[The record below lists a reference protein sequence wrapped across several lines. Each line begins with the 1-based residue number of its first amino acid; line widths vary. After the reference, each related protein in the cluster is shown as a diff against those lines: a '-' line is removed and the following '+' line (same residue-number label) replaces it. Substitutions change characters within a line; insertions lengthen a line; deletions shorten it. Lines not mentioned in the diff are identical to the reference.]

1 MIRLDEFKLLK
12 LKIDW
17 RPPQQKKSVKVE
29 EMTCDFDYQIG
40 RHSKNALRYRM
51 ILDMRI
57 REIGKEQKDVGY
69 LIEAKLAGF
78 FSFPKD
84 TEVQKREL
92 FARVNGLNLLYG
104 TFRGVLSGVTGNFPG
119 SQLVLP
125 TIDARAVVADIE
137 KRKAVHRPDNAAD
150 TQSSDAVDVV
160 SKPN

>member
-12 LKIDW
+12 LNIDW

-29 EMTCDFDYQIG
+29 QMTCDFDYEIATN
-40 RHSKNALRYRM
+40 SKNALRYRM
-51 ILDMRI
+51 ILNVRI

-137 KRKAVHRPDNAAD
+137 KRKAVQRPENVAA
-150 TQSSDAVDVV
+150 TPPSAAIDVV
-160 SKPN
+160 PASN

>member
-12 LKIDW
+12 LNIDW

-29 EMTCDFDYQIG
+29 QMTCDFDYEIAT
-40 RHSKNALRYRM
+40 HSKNALRYRM
-51 ILDMRI
+51 ILNVRV

-84 TEVQKREL
+84 TEIKQREL
-92 FARVNGLNLLYG
+92 MARVNGLNLLYG

-125 TIDARAVVADIE
+125 TIDARAVVMDIE
-137 KRKAVHRPDNAAD
+137 KRKAVQRPENVAA
-150 TQSSDAVDVV
+150 TPPSATIDVV
-160 SKPN
+160 PASN

>member
-12 LKIDW
+12 LNIDW

-29 EMTCDFDYQIG
+29 EMTCDFDYQIAT
-40 RHSKNALRYRM
+40 HNKNALRYRM
-51 ILDMRI
+51 ILNVRI

-78 FSFPKD
+78 FSFPKE
-84 TEVQKREL
+84 TETKQREL
-92 FARVNGLNLLYG
+92 MARVNGLNLLYG

-125 TIDARAVVADIE
+125 TIDPRAVVADIE
-137 KRKAVHRPDNAAD
+137 KRKAVQRPENAANRPPSAVVD
-150 TQSSDAVDVV
+150 TVPT
-160 SKPN
+160 PN